1 MTNMPNK
8 SYPVFSEDDLIQL
21 SAIQHYLFCKR
32 QCALIHIEQIWVEN
46 RFTLEGEFF
55 HERADKQKVRNQ
67 GNDVKIER
75 GLLIRS
81 LKYGLSGKA
90 DVVEF
95 HKDASGKWIPFP
107 IEYKLGKPKENRCD
121 EVQLCAQAFCLE
133 EMLGVT
139 IQSGA
144 LFYGKT
150 RHRHDI
156 LFNPELRELT
166 ARVIFDLHDF
176 LDARITPVVDY
187 DKNRCDNCS
196 FIEVCLPKVLK
207 TKVSNYLKDIP

>member
-1 MTNMPNK
+1 MTNMTY
-8 SYPVFSEDDLIQL
+8 SLFSEDDLIQL

-55 HERADKQKVRNQ
+55 HERADEQKVRNQ
-67 GNDVKIER
+67 GNDVKTER

-95 HKDASGKWIPFP
+95 RKDSSKKWIPFP
-107 IEYKLGKPKENRCD
+107 VEYKLGKPKENRCD
-121 EVQLCAQAFCLE
+121 EVQLCAQVFCLE

-139 IQSGA
+139 IKNGA
-144 LFYGKT
+144 LYYGKT

-156 LFNPELRELT
+156 SFSPELRELT
-166 ARVIFDLHDF
+166 AKVIFEVHAF
-176 LDARITPVVDY
+176 LDIGNTPIADY
-187 DKNRCDNCS
+187 DKSRCANCS
-196 FIEVCLPKVLK
+196 FIEVCLPKALR
-207 TKVSNYLKDIP
+207 TNVSNYLKEISS

>member
-1 MTNMPNK
+1 MTNTT
-8 SYPVFSEDDLIQL
+8 YTFFSEDDLIQL

-55 HERADKQKVRNQ
+55 HERADEQKVRNQ

-95 HKDASGKWIPFP
+95 HKDAKGKRIPFP

-133 EMLGVT
+133 EMLGVA

-150 RHRHDI
+150 RHRHDVV
-156 LFNPELRELT
+156 FDAELRELT
-166 ARVIFDLHDF
+166 IKIIYELHEF
-176 LDARITPVVDY
+176 LEAGLTPTADY
-187 DKNRCDNCS
+187 EKGKCDNCS
-196 FIEVCLPKVLK
+196 FLGLCLPKAIK
-207 TKVSNYLKDIP
+207 NSVSTYMKELP